1 MKNQKPAQPKP
12 RGRKKKGH
20 RGEKCTPGF
29 LKNGKF
35 DSRWKKGE
43 NSEAAHL
50 GTKSQ
55 PRRTGEVDALLKW
68 VPDLLGRCRAADSW
82 PDPDRHPHVPAVLLW
97 TVEPLLEAVA
107 EALDGKPD
115 RLQHLHNQIVSTGNR
130 RARTIPE
137 LDRVIRPLLA
147 DPTIEWLPN
156 GSTTATLAELFAR
169 VANPIGKPGL
179 RGKPPITKQG
189 LRGKLKRFG
198 IQYGVK
204 P

>member
-1 MKNQKPAQPKP
+1 MLNT
-12 RGRKKKGH
+12 
-20 RGEKCTPGF
+20 GE
-29 LKNGKF
+29 L
-35 DSRWKKGE
+35 DSGWKKGE
-43 NSEAAHL
+43 NDENRNL

-55 PRRTGEVDALLKW
+55 PRRTIEVDALLKW
-68 VPDLLGRCRAADSW
+68 MPDLLGRCRAADSW
-82 PDPDRHPHVPAVLLW
+82 PDPDRHPHVPAVLLR
-97 TVEPLLEAVA
+97 TVAPLLEAVA

-137 LDRVIRPLLA
+137 LDRVIRPLLE

-156 GSTTATLAELFAR
+156 GSTTATLAKLFAR

-179 RGKPPITKQG
+179 RGKPPISKQG

-198 IQYGVK
+198 IQYGVT